1 MKTTHGAS
9 PTRNRGFT
17 VEHLLLLLLQ
27 MSVCATLV
35 PLLEQSG
42 SYLKTDP
49 LRPAGAGQVHFHW
62 WGLLKKKRE
71 AGVGAA
77 QDIYYTEL
85 MLYSKQFSGSLF
97 TSG

>member
-71 AGVGAA
+71 RGEGGGWGGGCSGH
-77 QDIYYTEL
+77 L
-85 MLYSKQFSGSLF
+85 LY
-97 TSG
+97 